1 MRPNFPQPD
10 LAIRI
15 TRQVALSISSFAAG
29 AGASVAHF
37 GGRPRRFP
45 PTFCNAI
52 PGHSSRHRRCDELT
66 RPVTVYNLTD
76 VHLPRLR
83 SAGSPLL
90 QRHPARQGH
99 RAKRSVRRL
108 WIQSPDHVEGK
119 AQPVG
124 ASWDRQGRAE
134 EGCITGTWE
143 LTSLIVMPHWLLF
156 DDLWGIRERE
166 RSAVREVRM
175 YNTLVLG
182 AS

>member
-66 RPVTVYNLTD
+66 RPVTVYNLAD

-90 QRHPARQGH
+90 TTSSSEARSSSE
-99 RAKRSVRRL
+99 AF
-108 WIQSPDHVEGK
+108 
-119 AQPVG
+119 G
-124 ASWDRQGRAE
+124 AS
-134 EGCITGTWE
+134 
-143 LTSLIVMPHWLLF
+143 
-156 DDLWGIRERE
+156 
-166 RSAVREVRM
+166 
-175 YNTLVLG
+175 LVD
-182 AS
+182 